1 MRTTLKR
8 TWTNYTHPYIF
19 IIRGFRSHT
28 MAIKHSK
35 YRNTGIIF
43 ELLVRQTTSDLIKN
57 QDSAAVKILK
67 KYFTNTELG
76 KEYSLYSAFSTSPKL
91 NEVKANMLITTI
103 LEQYRKLDHAKI
115 SKLKYNLIREIKN
128 TYGIDNFFRAKV
140 DNYKQHA
147 AVFTILESEHS
158 TSVDAK
164 QVVMNKITLM
174 EHLTDKNID
183 NVKAP
188 QSLINEFMQ
197 EDKEVRLIAYKILV
211 EKFNEK
217 YKNFSERQKGV
228 LKEYITNVSDTKN
241 LREYLN
247 KQLLEIKKELEEI
260 KNTTQDQVLKIK
272 LQEIS
277 KFINPLKEG
286 HTIKEEVVTGIL
298 QYCDLIDELKKH
310 S

>member
-1 MRTTLKR
+1 
-8 TWTNYTHPYIF
+8 
-19 IIRGFRSHT
+19 

-76 KEYSLYSAFSTSPKL
+76 KEYTLYSAFSTSPKL
-91 NEVKANMLITTI
+91 NEVKANVLITTI
-103 LEQYRKLDHAKI
+103 VEQYRKLDHGKI
-115 SKLKYNLIREIKN
+115 SKLKYNLIREIKD
-128 TYGIDNFFRAKV
+128 TYGIDNFFKAKV

-174 EHLTDKNID
+174 EHLTEKSPNDI
-183 NVKAP
+183 KAP
-188 QSLINEFMQ
+188 QALVNEFMK
-197 EDKEVRLIAYKILV
+197 EDKEVRLLAYKILV

-217 YKNFSERQKGV
+217 YKNFSERQKSI
-228 LKEYITNVSDTKN
+228 LKEYISNVSDTKN
-241 LREYLN
+241 LREFLN
-247 KQLLEIKKELEEI
+247 GQLFAIKKELQEI
-260 KNTTQDQVLKIK
+260 KNKTQDPIIKIK
-272 LQEIS
+272 LDEIS
-277 KFINPLKEG
+277 KFIKPLKEG

-298 QYCDLIDELKKH
+298 QYCDLIDELKRQA
-310 S
+310 